1 MKENILFHFPLV
13 GWFITL
19 LIPFFLGQFALSRY
33 RRRMK
38 QEYASLSLLSHL
50 LIDRSPLLKNTKMVG
65 WAIIWILLCLSAM
78 SPYGNLRYSDESTNT
93 FLNEHS
99 YPKEILFLVDTSA
112 SMGVPDGNNHQT
124 RLETAKVIMEDLI
137 RRMNGQTI
145 SVYAFTSELT
155 SIVPPTVDYLF
166 TRLAINNLH
175 INEGDIGGTL
185 FEPVLNNL
193 KERLFSK
200 PSRKQITILM
210 FTDGGDTQLEQLSGN
225 DLKKEEEKILNA
237 LPNPMTAHFNL
248 FTIGLGSLKGQPIP
262 RVNFNGKEV
271 LSKLEPLILQRLS
284 HRERGKYYMAEQWNS
299 WDLAGELMN
308 QIEQSALDQ
317 SQEQSKERR
326 VMAVKQ
332 EELIT
337 DRYFQIPLG
346 IALLF
351 YFLNLLLPDVRR
363 L

>member
-1 MKENILFHFPLV
+1 
-13 GWFITL
+13 
-19 LIPFFLGQFALSRY
+19 
-33 RRRMK
+33 
-38 QEYASLSLLSHL
+38 
-50 LIDRSPLLKNTKMVG
+50 
-65 WAIIWILLCLSAM
+65 
-78 SPYGNLRYSDESTNT
+78 
-93 FLNEHS
+93 
-99 YPKEILFLVDTSA
+99 
-112 SMGVPDGNNHQT
+112 
-124 RLETAKVIMEDLI
+124 
-137 RRMNGQTI
+137 
-145 SVYAFTSELT
+145 
-155 SIVPPTVDYLF
+155 
-166 TRLAINNLH
+166 
-175 INEGDIGGTL
+175 
-185 FEPVLNNL
+185 
-193 KERLFSK
+193 
-200 PSRKQITILM
+200 M

-308 QIEQSALDQ
+308 QIEQSALDH